1 MLSGDTKSSYR
12 RSLMSTFLPRT
23 KLNHGPYLLME
34 AWVFSEGQLC
44 LANLDGSEHFK
55 DIQKTSNVIHDPGE
69 IYGELVSSLPLALQS
84 HDTAVLV
91 ALLLFLSLL
100 QVTVSLPLSNKHFHF
115 PSALSWQT

>member
-1 MLSGDTKSSYR
+1 M
-12 RSLMSTFLPRT
+12 
-23 KLNHGPYLLME
+23 NHGPYLLME